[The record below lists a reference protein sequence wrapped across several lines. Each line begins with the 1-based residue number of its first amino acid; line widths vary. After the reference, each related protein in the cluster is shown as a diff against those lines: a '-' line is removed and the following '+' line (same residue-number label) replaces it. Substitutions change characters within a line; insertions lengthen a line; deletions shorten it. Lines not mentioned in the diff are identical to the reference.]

1 MGIRHPSISR
11 RRAYTSYIASHTVPP
26 DAATPM
32 GLPGS
37 PSSFSYAPSARPPRV
52 CNIGANPF
60 IQPGRMYSSFTPAPR
75 HDVLPPCPLT
85 AKRAFVPLTT
95 RPGSNGRTLKILY
108 DSGAQASLLC
118 AADFQAL
125 VHSRTPFST
134 VPNEGLTLT
143 AANGSPIPYTRVIVT
158 TLYTPSEAP
167 IRVPFFVCP
176 TATTSILGMN
186 AIARF
191 RLYLDPVRLVADV
204 QRTADVSTLDASCP
218 GSTAPPFR
226 ARVRHAAA
234 IPGQEGITKCRM
246 ELVDAD
252 DNLVRGERTVV
263 LDHLMT
269 AAIVETDR
277 NGRFTAPLSNLDHS
291 GWNVA
296 RHDVVGQVSRLSD
309 YAFISSSDV
318 MDRMELAPQPARRH
332 SDADK
337 AVIRSKLSASLSKSA
352 PPALHRKAL
361 DLLMSFEDVFSAS
374 SDDIGY
380 CPVMEHTI
388 NLRDDHPIFRPQF
401 QIPGEHLAAI
411 KDQTM
416 AWIKQGIV
424 KRGRS
429 PFNSPIFAVPKP
441 HNRGLRIVLDFR
453 GINDATLPDKY
464 SIPSVDDTL
473 NRIGDSGAQWFS
485 SLDLSSGFYHIP
497 LREGDQYI
505 TAYTIPGL
513 GQFVWRRA
521 AMGLTGSPAT
531 FNRVID
537 TILHDVDH
545 CLSYVDDILCFTR
558 DVPTHLETLARVLT
572 RLRKAGLRVNPEK
585 SVFLANEVDYL
596 GASVSAKGI
605 RPTIDKTTAVADL
618 RPPSCRK
625 SLSAVLGFF
634 NYMSRYIYHYASK
647 SAPLRCLARKEANY
661 TSGDIPAEA
670 LRAFNRIKAELSS
683 RPLVGYIV
691 ANHPLHLYVDAAL
704 GDSRNSGEGFGAVL
718 LQDVPGSIM
727 RPVAYLSRALQPH
740 ERNYPAGLAE
750 LKAITWAVLKL
761 SPYLRHR
768 RFYLYSDHRPL
779 TDKMLGACH
788 RKTFAHCETFM
799 EDFYPIWR
807 HVRGPSN
814 VIADFLSRYH
824 GIDIKPSPRGPSSP
838 PSVLAEQAA
847 LSNCA
852 LVTHRA
858 FNLLTTDS
866 SMERLQWLQSVDPL
880 TSAIMAEIGPAVLG
894 SSPTNPVEATSD
906 RCSYPLTIWKGILM
920 IKPRRRDSPFRRVD
934 RPFLIFTPEA
944 MRTELVNYAHGG
956 HIAFSGHFGVKKTAE
971 RIAAQH
977 WWPSMLADCKTMV
990 RDCGICREATN
1001 KGVPP
1006 PPPRKPL
1013 PAPRRPNDRIH
1024 LDLQGPL
1031 TNRRNANSYVL
1042 IIIDALT
1049 KHLTLRVI
1057 PDKEATTVAK
1067 ELFNYCMVFGVP
1079 KEVLTDNGLEFC
1091 NQVDRRMCHLLGI
1104 TRSRSSVYHP
1114 QCNGLAEEA
1123 NKTVQGYLTKCMTV
1137 ANKDDAANFKDYIL
1151 AIQFS
1156 YNTSFQSR
1164 SRMSPHDAL
1173 FGYPA
1178 RAPLWEDYDDVFST
1192 VQPHDL
1198 TAPEFLLRRQRQL
1211 RETRAIAHHN
1221 FALDQEVQ
1229 RRQFDAKHKA
1239 RSPHYAPRQPI
1250 FLRRFVKAAVNPKFA
1265 PQWRR
1270 AYVIREFHPD
1280 VYLVFVPDGGH
1291 GKQGFTTKVNAS
1303 HLKPAEP
1310 AAGWLPMA
1318 QYLRLRHVRPPPTVE
1333 ADSQTEDLDHIPD
1346 SPPGPS
1352 VSARD
1357 VPRRPSPT
1365 PSLIADGG
1373 NSEALPDTSPPIF
1386 DFGDPTTP
1394 SLHMPAASPPSPVPG
1409 PSGTRIPLPSSTS
1422 SSSSPRSS
1430 HPARHQRR
1438 HHSTSSSGIPPVP
1451 PSPRHHTRR
1460 RRRRSTSPHGSR
1472 RTPPSS
1478 ATPPHPAKQAK
1489 LLRKRSAPSSL
1500 PMPALKRH
1508 PQPPRSASPQH
1519 RRRPKRSA
1527 PSSLPLPPPKRHP
1540 PPHIVPQPAPFPA
1553 GRRPRRPRSSS
1564 SSSSRPTPPRRI
1576 RVQDPRR
1583 GAQVP
1588 HPDSIEE
1595 HLAPPP
1601 PLGTLRLP
1609 QKRGLRPYDEINR
1622 TQHRRGRPRKKRVRI
1637 AAAAPTPA
1645 SSLGHATD
1653 NRLQDFIQSLLASTA
1668 GRLYLDRLLGSGRL
1682 PFATAPRASP
1692 AATIMPTSGANP
1704 GERIAHHIVHQTPA
1718 RTTARPPRTTS
1729 VPFSAVPNVATSVPF
1744 STLPLVAPPTVAPSH
1759 LSPPSHTKSRSATT
1773 SHSSRAG
1780 SASSGRS
1787 SPTSDTADTS
1797 PAAPS
1802 RPPARQ
1808 PHLPAGPAADCRAA
1822 YSRNAYFARCKSQ
1835 SEHLLTFL
1843 RRTGQLHHLGRQ
1855 AADQFQHHLAQL
1867 RDLPLPPPAPRRRN
1881 RFHRFFRR

>member
-1 MGIRHPSISR
+1 
-11 RRAYTSYIASHTVPP
+11 
-26 DAATPM
+26 M

-37 PSSFSYAPSARPPRV
+37 PSAFSYAPTARPPRV

-75 HDVLPPCPLT
+75 HDTLPPCPLT

-95 RPGSNGRTLKILY
+95 RPGSDGRTIKILY

-125 VHSRTPFST
+125 VHSRTPFSH

-143 AANGSPIPYTRVIVT
+143 AANGSPIPYTCVIVT
-158 TLYTPSEAP
+158 TLYTPSAAP

-191 RLYLDPVRLVADV
+191 RLYLDPVRLIADV
-204 QRTADVSTLDASCP
+204 QRTADVSTLDAACP
-218 GSTAPPFR
+218 GSTVSPFR
-226 ARVRHAAA
+226 ARVRHATA

-246 ELVDAD
+246 ELVDAN

-269 AAIVETDR
+269 AAIVDTDR

-332 SDADK
+332 SEADK
-337 AVIRSKLSASLSKSA
+337 ALIRSKLSASLSKSA

-361 DLLMSFEDVFSAS
+361 NLLMSFEDVFSAS
-374 SDDIGY
+374 SDDVGY

-388 NLRDDHPIFRPQF
+388 NLRDNHPIFRPQF

-453 GINDATLPDKY
+453 GINDATLPDRY

-497 LREGDQYI
+497 LREDDQYI

-558 DVPTHLETLARVLT
+558 DVPTHFETLAKVLS

-605 RPTIDKTTAVADL
+605 RPTLDKTTAVADL

-647 SAPLRCLARKEANY
+647 SSPLRRLARKEAQY
-661 TSGDIPAEA
+661 TSGDIPADA

-691 ANHPLHLYVDAAL
+691 ADHPLHLYVDAAL

-750 LKAITWAVLKL
+750 LKAITWAVIKL

-824 GIDIKPSPRGPSSP
+824 GIDLKPSPRGPSPP
-838 PSVLAEQAA
+838 PSVLAERTA

-858 FNLLTTDS
+858 FNLLTTDT

-880 TSAIMAEIGPAVLG
+880 TSAIMTEIGPAVLG

-906 RCSYPLTIWKGILM
+906 RCPYPLTIWKGILM
-920 IKPRRRDSPFRRVD
+920 IKPRRRDSPFQRVD

-1067 ELFNYCMVFGVP
+1067 ELFNYCMIFGVP

-1123 NKTVQGYLTKCMTV
+1123 NKTVQSYLTKCMAV
-1137 ANKDDAANFKDYIL
+1137 ARKDDAANFKDYIL

-1192 VQPHDL
+1192 AQPHDL
-1198 TAPEFLLRRQRQL
+1198 SAPEFLLRRQRQL

-1239 RSPHYAPRQPI
+1239 RSPHYVPRQPV

-1270 AYVIREFHPD
+1270 AYVIREFHQD
-1280 VYLVFVPDGGH
+1280 VYLVLVPDGGH

-1318 QYLRLRHVRPPPTVE
+1318 QYLRFRHVRPPPTVE
-1333 ADSQTEDLDHIPD
+1333 ADSQTEDLDPAPTP
-1346 SPPGPS
+1346 PPGPS

-1357 VPRRPSPT
+1357 MPRRPSPT

-1373 NSEALPDTSPPIF
+1373 NSDALPDTSPPLF

-1394 SLHMPAASPPSPVPG
+1394 SLHLPVASPPSPIPG
-1409 PSGTRIPLPSSTS
+1409 PSGTGIPLPSSTS
-1422 SSSSPRSS
+1422 SSSSPTSS
-1430 HPARHQRR
+1430 RHARRRRR
-1438 HHSTSSSGIPPVP
+1438 HHSSSSSGLPPLP
-1451 PSPRHHTRR
+1451 PSPHHPRR
-1460 RRRRSTSPHGSR
+1460 RRRHSASPPESSR
-1472 RTPPSS
+1472 LPPSS
-1478 ATPPHPAKQAK
+1478 SPPPRPAKQPKLRRKRSAPSSLPLPALK
-1489 LLRKRSAPSSL
+1489 RQPPPQLLRKRSAPSSL
-1500 PMPALKRH
+1500 PLPALKR
-1508 PQPPRSASPQH
+1508 QPPPQLSTPPSPRH
-1519 RRRPKRSA
+1519 RPKRSA

-1540 PPHIVPQPAPFPA
+1540 PPRVVPQPSPFPT
-1553 GRRPRRPRSSS
+1553 GRRPRRPRSPSA
-1564 SSSSRPTPPRRI
+1564 SSSRPTPQPHRPAPPRRI
-1576 RVQDPRR
+1576 RVHDPQP
-1583 GAQVP
+1583 GAPVP

-1595 HLAPPP
+1595 DLAAPP

-1609 QKRGLRPYDEINR
+1609 QKRGLRPYDEVNR
-1622 TQHRRGRPRKKRVRI
+1622 TQHRRGRPRKKKVRI
-1637 AAAAPTPA
+1637 AAAAPQLA
-1645 SSLGHATD
+1645 ASLGDATD
-1653 NRLQDFIQSLLASTA
+1653 NRLQDFIQSLLASAA
-1668 GRLYLDRLLGSGRL
+1668 GRLYLERLLCSGRL
-1682 PFATAPRASP
+1682 PFTTTPCAPPAVPAAHPRARVTPRP
-1692 AATIMPTSGANP
+1692 AC
-1704 GERIAHHIVHQTPA
+1704 
-1718 RTTARPPRTTS
+1718 TASVPLSAVPNVATS

-1744 STLPLVAPPTVAPSH
+1744 SRVPFVAPPTVAPTH
-1759 LSPPSHTKSRSATT
+1759 PKSRSTA
-1773 SHSSRAG
+1773 SSRSSRAG
-1780 SASSGRS
+1780 SASSGQS
-1787 SPTSDTADTS
+1787 SLPSDSAHPS
-1797 PAAPS
+1797 PAAPF
-1802 RPPARQ
+1802 RPPAGQ
-1808 PHLPAGPAADCRAA
+1808 PSLPTGPAADSRAA

-1855 AADQFQHHLAQL
+1855 AADRFQHHLAHL